1 MLSEATIEQKAKFVR
16 LLENARGMD
25 RSRLSL
31 YNPDGQTYRGTQNK
45 MPTLGPDPAQD
56 AEPLDSLSGSYE
68 MDTKPIE
75 LAKLRKFIKSRLDL
89 LDERESQILISRFGL
104 DGEEPMSLK
113 QLADVFNTGP
123 ERIRQI
129 EARVLRK
136 LKQLSISRPLRAFD
150 MAINEVSEKL
160 YSARQAEIVEDLG
173 NGYFLGDDSY
183 DDDDGFSKAGYSVY
197 KQEGPD
203 QYRQVGSVNM
213 SPYSNPPGHVENEIK
228 KLISSDQNIS
238 ESSDYLEEK

>member
-1 MLSEATIEQKAKFVR
+1 
-16 LLENARGMD
+16 
-25 RSRLSL
+25 
-31 YNPDGQTYRGTQNK
+31 
-45 MPTLGPDPAQD
+45 
-56 AEPLDSLSGSYE
+56 
-68 MDTKPIE
+68 
-75 LAKLRKFIKSRLDL
+75 
-89 LDERESQILISRFGL
+89 
-104 DGEEPMSLK
+104 MSLK

-129 EARVLRK
+129 EARAMRK
-136 LKQLSISRPLRAFD
+136 LKHPANGSRTLRAFD

-228 KLISSDQNIS
+228 KIIAADQNVS
-238 ESSDYLEEK
+238 ESTDYLEEK